1 MSGLETSAVY
11 ISDGRTLPMR
21 RVPLGRGIHNE
32 AWLQTIVHNN
42 PSILP
47 VEDIE
52 PGFLRLIPIA
62 KEVPVAH
69 GYVDN
74 FFLTANGEIVIAEL
88 KLWRNP
94 QMRREVVAQC
104 LDYVAALTAMT
115 YDDLEHACLN
125 GESIQEPKPKS
136 LYELV
141 EHWPDVLS
149 EEKFIDAVAFNLM
162 RGRILVIAAG
172 DGIRQETHSL
182 SDLLQSLTSAQ
193 FTFAL
198 VELAVYERG
207 GDYLVCPNTLLK
219 TETIT
224 RTVFLNGDSSSD
236 NKSVRDSI
244 TPVRSKAQKSK
255 TISEIDFFESL
266 ETNTPGSTDVLQAFL
281 ERLSG
286 YGVYVDLKG
295 ALNLKHERPNSR
307 NPINLGYVR
316 KNGYFLSTPAGWS
329 DLSKIGAAYHRAI
342 ADLIGGSVRA
352 DLPPEK
358 QYVST
363 DGKKPPDIKFL
374 LDEHQEGLLKI
385 MRAYLKAV
393 STFDNRRTSEEL

>member
-62 KEVPVAH
+62 KEVPVGH

-74 FFLTANGEIVIAEL
+74 LFLTANGEIVIAEL

-104 LDYVAALTAMT
+104 LDYVAAMT
-115 YDDLEHACLN
+115 SMSYEDLENACLN
-125 GESIQEPKPKS
+125 GEAIQEPKPKS

-149 EEKFIDAVAFNLM
+149 EDKFIDAVAFNLM

-182 SDLLQSLTSAQ
+182 SELLQSLTSAQ

-198 VELAVYERG
+198 VELAVYARG
-207 GDYLVCPNTLLK
+207 EDYLVCPNTLLK

-224 RTVFLNGDSSSD
+224 RTVFANSGASGAHIPIKPTTSGLRLKTKQSM
-236 NKSVRDSI
+236 
-244 TPVRSKAQKSK
+244 

-266 ETNTPGSTDVLQAFL
+266 ESAFPGTADSLQPFL
-281 ERLSG
+281 ERLATFG
-286 YGVYVDLKG
+286 IYTEMKG
-295 ALNLKHERPNSR
+295 ALNLKYERPNAR
-307 NPINLGYVR
+307 NPINLGYIR
-316 KNGYFLSTPAGWS
+316 KNGYFLTTPAGWS
-329 DLSKIGAAYHRAI
+329 DLSRIGAAYHAKI
-342 ADLIGGSVRA
+342 AELIGGEVRSDVPA
-352 DLPPEK
+352 EK
-358 QYVST
+358 QYAT
-363 DGKKPPDIKFL
+363 IGGKKPPDIKFL
-374 LDEHQEGLLKI
+374 LDHHQEGLLMI

-393 STFDNRRTSEEL
+393 SNFDGQQSSGA